1 MKLGE
6 AFHRKAETSRKVSD
20 EIQMELK
27 KELRRTQRLQPS
39 FERDPESG
47 VLPFHNFAVRQTFK
61 GKR

>member
-6 AFHRKAETSRKVSD
+6 AVHRKAETSKKVSD
-20 EIQMELK
+20 ELQMELK
-27 KELRRTQRLQPS
+27 TERSKTKRPQPS

-47 VLPFHNFAVRQTFK
+47 VLPFHNFAVRNTFK